1 MSWNVIYMYL
11 TYTIAGTTGITQG
24 GGGKEKKKNS
34 VERKG
39 RIAKE
44 KYVCIV
50 PTFTSYR
57 NYIPYRNSKVVVDK
71 QHCHNNLV
79 TTC

>member
-1 MSWNVIYMYL
+1 MYL
-11 TYTIAGTTGITQG
+11 TYSRYNRNNMGRGR
-24 GGGKEKKKNS
+24 GKEKKKNS

-50 PTFTSYR
+50 PAFTSYT
-57 NYIPYRNSKVVVDK
+57 PYRNSKVVVGK

>member
-1 MSWNVIYMYL
+1 M
-11 TYTIAGTTGITQG
+11 TGITQG

-44 KYVCIV
+44 NMYALCQLLHLIEIISHTEIQRLLSTSNIV
-50 PTFTSYR
+50 
-57 NYIPYRNSKVVVDK
+57 I
-71 QHCHNNLV
+71 
-79 TTC
+79 TTL